1 MIECK
6 KKLNNKYNRKV
17 IRKMKRSEI
26 RDLGFKLIYS
36 LEIQKEE
43 KLEDQISL
51 FIENNNI
58 TDKNA
63 VDYINDVILGI
74 SKYKEEIDKYI
85 QSSLTEEW
93 KIERISKINLSLL
106 KLAIYEIKYKD
117 IPFKVEINEVV
128 ELAKNYGE
136 ESSSSFINGAL
147 ATFVKNNINQ

>member
-1 MIECK
+1 
-6 KKLNNKYNRKV
+6 
-17 IRKMKRSEI
+17 MKRSEI
-26 RDLGFKLIYS
+26 RELAFKLIYS

-43 KLEDQISL
+43 NLDDQIDL

-63 VDYINDVILGI
+63 VEYIKDTILGI
-74 SKYKEEIDKYI
+74 AKYKEEIDAFIKN
-85 QSSLTEEW
+85 SLTAEW

-128 ELAKNYGE
+128 ELAKLYGE
-136 ESSSSFINGAL
+136 DTSSSFINGAL
-147 ATFVKNNINQ
+147 AKFIKDL